1 MQINLNSCFQSSF
14 KANKNFSKTE
24 GDLMLNLLNVTDYY
38 ITVMKKMI
46 PCAGINGAKIT
57 LRMYLVG

>member
-1 MQINLNSCFQSSF
+1 
-14 KANKNFSKTE
+14 
-24 GDLMLNLLNVTDYY
+24 MLNLLNVTDYY